1 MRSSPDRAAVAPKP
15 AANGAEAEAV
25 AALISLGYSSAE
37 AARAVSQVAGQS
49 QEPDKLIFL
58 ALRRARRL
66 THR

>member
-1 MRSSPDRAAVAPKP
+1 M
-15 AANGAEAEAV
+15 

-58 ALRRARRL
+58 ALRGL
-66 THR
+66 GG